1 MISEKKKL
9 TPQYDPWEAYMD
21 VQEYGKLTLTNI
33 EFTTTYLCN
42 LRCEHCAVGY
52 TLQPKDPVGLPL
64 ELLFKRLD
72 EIPHLRMHMNVE
84 FEHN

>member
-1 MISEKKKL
+1 MGKL
-9 TPQYDPWEAYMD
+9 IWD

-52 TLQPKDPVGLPL
+52 TLQPKDPDGLPL

-72 EIPHLRMHMNVE
+72 EIPHLRTLSITGGEPVLSKKVS
-84 FEHN
+84 

>member
-52 TLQPKDPVGLPL
+52 TLQPEGSGWVA
-64 ELLFKRLD
+64 FR
-72 EIPHLRMHMNVE
+72 ITFQTIR
-84 FEHN
+84 